1 MKGTRK
7 VGSDDGII
15 SEAIVDR
22 AIDWHLR
29 QSDMAEDAW
38 AEFVVWLE
46 ADAAHAEAYDR
57 VAMLDRVLP
66 EAPLA
71 VPNRLIAANDDHQ
84 DHGRATRRRWL
95 WGAGGTAVA
104 AAIAVLLV
112 PMALPRAADPYEI
125 NTAPGQRQTIAL
137 ADGTRIELSG
147 GSRLKLD
154 HNNTR
159 VAALDAGE
167 ATFTVHHDEGTP
179 FTLRSGGLSVQDLG
193 TVFNVARSGQRL
205 DVQVAEG
212 SVMFQ
217 PGAEGIVLKPGKSL
231 VAHED
236 THSVTLGDVAP
247 DTVGGWRSGRLSF
260 SGEPLARVFDAMRR
274 LYGTQVTLTG
284 DLSEQPFTGMVEM
297 TGTAARDIPHMAAL
311 IGVEWRRNGETWILS
326 RRSAATR

>member
-1 MKGTRK
+1 MRT
-7 VGSDDGII
+7 VGSNAWII
-15 SEAIVDR
+15 DEAIMDR

-29 QSDMAEDAW
+29 QSDMAEEAW

-57 VAMLDRVLP
+57 VAMFDRVLP
-66 EAPLA
+66 SEPLA
-71 VPNRLIAANDDHQ
+71 VPKGLNAANDDHP
-84 DHGRATRRRWL
+84 ARRRWL

-104 AAIAVLLV
+104 AAIAILLV

-125 NTAPGQRQTIAL
+125 KTEPGQRQTIAL
-137 ADGTRIELSG
+137 TDGTRIELSG

-159 VAALDAGE
+159 VAALEAGE

-193 TVFNVARSGQRL
+193 TVFNVVRSGQRL

-217 PGAEGIVLKPGKSL
+217 PGAERIVLKSGKAL
-231 VAHED
+231 VARED
-236 THSVTLGDVAP
+236 THSVTLGDVLP
-247 DTVGGWRSGRLSF
+247 ETVGGWRSGRLSF
-260 SGEPLARVFDAMRR
+260 SGEPLGHVFDAMHR

-284 DLSEQPFTGMVEM
+284 DLSQQPFTGMVEM